1 MSVEAWASM
10 NASRGGKMA
19 VAVSRPQCPREVS
32 RTGYAVAAGKI
43 WGDIIAGAI
52 CFPFL
57 VVESQTH
64 PQRD

>member
-19 VAVSRPQCPREVS
+19 VAS